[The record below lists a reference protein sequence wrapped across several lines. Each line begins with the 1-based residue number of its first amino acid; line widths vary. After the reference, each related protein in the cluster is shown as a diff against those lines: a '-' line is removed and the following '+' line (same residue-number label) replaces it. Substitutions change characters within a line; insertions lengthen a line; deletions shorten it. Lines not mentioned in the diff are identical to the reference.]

1 MVQLQMAAPCWIRLE
16 LLLVPVGLWMAREKN
31 GNENINTFKW
41 ANYGATDGRYEI
53 LQHSFVYN

>member
-1 MVQLQMAAPCWIRLE
+1 MAAPCWIRLE
-16 LLLVPVGLWMAREKN
+16 LLLVPGGLWMAQEKN

-41 ANYGATDGRYEI
+41 ANYGATDGRYEM